1 LGAGILGFNGVAL
14 LDRPASM
21 LKENLRQHRRLGLHI
36 ESRIA
41 LHKAMAR
48 FWARGSADE
57 SIDRSIRQQIE
68 NRPLED
74 LE

>member
-1 LGAGILGFNGVAL
+1 
-14 LDRPASM
+14 M

>member
-1 LGAGILGFNGVAL
+1 
-14 LDRPASM
+14 M
-21 LKENLRQHRRLGLHI
+21 LKDNLRQHRRLGLHI

-41 LHKAMAR
+41 LRNAMAR